1 MQVTINGAFSSLIT
15 SQEEK
20 HGLNY
25 YRCSCIDL
33 IYYHFSK
40 MDHRFAWFFFSYE
53 QFGTSI
59 CRIVS
64 DVNIAFD
71 FITSS
76 SWDVICNVI
85 LF

>member
-40 MDHRFAWFFFSYE
+40 LDHRFAW
-53 QFGTSI
+53 
-59 CRIVS
+59 VL
-64 DVNIAFD
+64 
-71 FITSS
+71 FIRTIRNQYMP
-76 SWDVICNVI
+76 DCE
-85 LF
+85 

>member
-33 IYYHFSK
+33 IYLNWTT
-40 MDHRFAWFFFSYE
+40 DLLGFFSYE